1 MQVDLSGK
9 VALVTGSSRGLGLI
23 LAKGLGRAGAT
34 IILNG
39 RDEKRLEKSIGELR
53 GERIEAWPYPFDI
66 TSQEEVGRA
75 VARIEE
81 ERGAIEILV
90 NNAGM
95 QHRLPLEG
103 FPIEKWNQ
111 ILATNLTGAFLVAQ
125 AVAKRMIPRR
135 RGKIINVCSLQA
147 DLGRETIA
155 PYAASKGGL
164 KMLTRGMCVDWAK
177 YNIQVNA
184 LGPGYFET
192 EMTRPLRENKEFDS
206 WLRKRTPAGIWG
218 DPEELIPPLLL
229 LADPEST
236 FINGQLIYVDGG
248 ITASI

>member
-1 MQVDLSGK
+1 MNVDLTGR
-9 VALVTGSSRGLGLI
+9 VALVTGSSRGLGSI
-23 LAKGLGRAGAT
+23 LARGLGRSGAT
-34 IILNG
+34 VILNG
-39 RDEKRLEKSIGELR
+39 RNETTLAAAVERFRKEGIVVGMSVFDISDEEAVDAAID
-53 GERIEAWPYPFDI
+53 RIEGDYGP
-66 TSQEEVGRA
+66 
-75 VARIEE
+75 
-81 ERGAIEILV
+81 IEILV

-95 QHRLPLEG
+95 QHRVSLEDFPLAE
-103 FPIEKWNQ
+103 WNR
-111 ILATNLTGAFLVAQ
+111 IMAVNLSGAFIVGK
-125 AVAKRMIPRR
+125 AVARRMIKRR
-135 RGKIINVCSLQA
+135 RGKIVNVCSLQA

-177 YNIQVNA
+177 QNIQVNA

-192 EMTRPLRENKEFDS
+192 EMTRPLRENQEFDS
-206 WLRKRTPAGIWG
+206 WLRRRTPAGRWG

-229 LADPEST
+229 LVDPEST